1 MENSPETS
9 LTIDANPHAP
19 REHDH
24 PPHLHDSTATHN
36 KKHHTTR
43 RRPRAAMHRLN
54 VHVPETLFQDLER
67 LSEEEGRTMTEII
80 RLGLGLAH
88 LATTEKKKG
97 GTLAIIDEHGIAH
110 KVVLS

>member
-1 MENSPETS
+1 MTNPEPISILDTNSTPHSHSPHQQTS
-9 LTIDANPHAP
+9 
-19 REHDH
+19 
-24 PPHLHDSTATHN
+24 THN
-36 KKHHTTR
+36 ETHKIR

-54 VHVPETLFQDLER
+54 VHIPEILFRDLER

-97 GTLAIIDEHGIAH
+97 GTLAIIDHDGVVH